1 MRILTKRCV
10 FDSRSAP
17 LAPGWAAV
25 SAPVCARSL
34 VPRLTKAQ
42 ELLPIIV
49 GFVLSIGGML
59 VDALLVG
66 LVADALA
73 QRMDS
78 LKHGLSKVLEEN
90 HTLIL
95 GWNDKVLPLIREIA
109 EANLSEGGG
118 VVVVMSEREKG
129 EMEEEISRFFTTED
143 LKGTSSQLLN
153 PIILLESLLGEF
165 MIVGEQFHLRV
176 WLTSCQGRW

>member
-1 MRILTKRCV
+1 
-10 FDSRSAP
+10 
-17 LAPGWAAV
+17 
-25 SAPVCARSL
+25 
-34 VPRLTKAQ
+34 
-42 ELLPIIV
+42 
-49 GFVLSIGGML
+49 ML

-153 PIILLESLLGEF
+153 LIILLESLWGSSLEGAQLICVF
-165 MIVGEQFHLRV
+165 G
-176 WLTSCQGRW
+176 

>member
-1 MRILTKRCV
+1 M
-10 FDSRSAP
+10 
-17 LAPGWAAV
+17 
-25 SAPVCARSL
+25 
-34 VPRLTKAQ
+34 
-42 ELLPIIV
+42 PIIV

-90 HTLIL
+90 HSLIL
-95 GWNDKVLPLIREIA
+95 GWNDKVLPLIRELA

-118 VVVVMSEREKG
+118 VVVVMSERDKS
-129 EMEEEISRFFTTED
+129 EMEEEISRFFGPEE
-143 LKGTSSQLLN
+143 LKGTTTPILRISSVL
-153 PIILLESLLGEF
+153 
-165 MIVGEQFHLRV
+165 
-176 WLTSCQGRW
+176 